1 MPLDAQT
8 QAVVD
13 SIAASGAPPMHE
25 LPIAQAR
32 QAQLK
37 RVAAMGGEPEPVAH
51 IENREIPGSRGT
63 IPVRVYSPK
72 GKGPFPLLVF
82 FHGGGWVLG
91 SLDSHDRLCRSL
103 TNAAGC
109 VTVAVQYRLAPEH
122 KFPAGLEDCYAAT
135 QWVAAHAASINGD
148 ATRIAVGGDSAGGNL
163 ATVVALMARD
173 RGGPRLVYQL
183 LIYPVT
189 DYYLPST
196 RSYVENADGYFLTR
210 DFMIWSWNHYLQSE
224 ADAKHPYVSPLQ
236 APDLSGLPPALV
248 QTVEFDPL
256 RDEGEQYVARLR
268 EAGVPVAHTRYHQTS
283 HSFLLMGGVIDQ
295 AKTAIAEG
303 AAGLRAA
310 FGTES
315 VFF

>member
-13 SIAASGAPPMHE
+13 SIAASGEPPMHTLSVAE
-25 LPIAQAR
+25 AR

-37 RVAAMGGEPEPVAH
+37 AVAAMGGKPETVGH
-51 IENREIPGSRGT
+51 SEDRELPGPQGT
-63 IPVRVYSPK
+63 IPVRIYSPK

-82 FHGGGWVLG
+82 FHGGGWVIG
-91 SLDSHDRLCRSL
+91 DLDSHDVLCRRL

-109 VTVAVQYRLAPEH
+109 VTVAVHYRLAPEH

-135 QWVAAHAASINGD
+135 QWVAAHAATINGD
-148 ATRIAVGGDSAGGNL
+148 ATCIAVGGDSAGGNL
-163 ATVVALMARD
+163 ATAVALMARD
-173 RGGPRLVYQL
+173 RGGPTLVYQL
-183 LIYPVT
+183 LIYPTT
-189 DYYLPST
+189 DYYLPGT
-196 RSYVENADGYFLTR
+196 RSLVENAEGYFLTR
-210 DFMIWSWNHYLQSE
+210 DGIIWFWNHYVQRG
-224 ADAKHPYVSPLQ
+224 ADAKHPYASPLR

-268 EAGVPVAHTRYHQTS
+268 EAGVPVAHTRYNQTI
-283 HSFLLMGGVIDQ
+283 HAFVLLAGVIDQ
-295 AKTAIAEG
+295 AKTAIAEC

-310 FGTES
+310 FGK
-315 VFF
+315 